1 MHRID
6 GAGHINHRFVAE
18 NPATNRPPTE
28 VTPEILNAL
37 QEELAT
43 FIEWAG
49 VVLDKGDNTQLRQ
62 ALVAKFGGLDPL
74 ALDQAGAVAFFAM
87 STAPAGYLKAN
98 GATVSRTAY
107 ATLFAKIGTT
117 FGVGDGSTTFTLPD
131 LRGEFLRGFDDGR
144 GADSGRSFGSAQKGT
159 MNVFDDSSGGY
170 GVYALKG
177 DMNGSPNTN
186 AGLDTVT
193 AGYSASNYSG
203 LSVGYAPPSP
213 DSYSISTWLS
223 YAALNI
229 AGAGAGMTRPRN
241 VALLAC
247 IKY

>member
-6 GAGHINHRFVAE
+6 GAGHINHRFVSE
-18 NPATNRPPTE
+18 NPAINRPPTE
-28 VTPEILNAL
+28 ITPEILNAL

-62 ALVAKFGGLDPL
+62 ALIAKFGGLDPL

-98 GATVSRTAY
+98 GAAVSRTAY

-117 FGVGDGSTTFTLPD
+117 FGVGDGITTFTLPD
-131 LRGEFLRGFDDGR
+131 FRGEFLRGYDDGR
-144 GADSGRSFGSAQKGT
+144 GVDSGRGIGTSQISTQILVDNDQLNVLGS
-159 MNVFDDSSGGY
+159 
-170 GVYALKG
+170 
-177 DMNGSPNTN
+177 
-186 AGLDTVT
+186 LDL
-193 AGYSASNYSG
+193 ASNNLPALGYEAGIPFS
-203 LSVGYAPPSP
+203 LSLHYTNSSTVSYLVPVNSP
-213 DSYSISTWLS
+213 ESFNRSI
-223 YAALNI
+223 
-229 AGAGAGMTRPRN
+229 RPRN
-241 VALLAC
+241 IALLAC